1 VSQRSVRLGL
11 ALATALALAGC
22 GSENEPPAG
31 TTLPGATPSPPKSP
45 PAAAPAPAPAPAPPA
60 APPAA
65 VDARAEARQIFES
78 RCATCHGAQG
88 AGDGP
93 ASAGLEPRPRN
104 FRDAGWQRSVT
115 DAHIE
120 KIVQYGG
127 AAVGKSPLMPP
138 NPDLVPRPEVVAA
151 LREHVRS
158 LAK

>member
-11 ALATALALAGC
+11 ALAAALALAGC
-22 GSENEPPAG
+22 GSEKEPPAG
-31 TTLPGATPSPPKSP
+31 TTLPGTIPSSPKSP
-45 PAAAPAPAPAPAPPA
+45 AAPAPAPAPPA
-60 APPAA
+60 APPAG

-78 RCATCHGAQG
+78 RCSTCHGAQG

-93 ASAGLEPRPRN
+93 ASAGLEPKPRN
-104 FRDAGWQRSVT
+104 FRDAAWQRSVS